1 MNIAVITPP
10 REFNLGNGIFA
21 DGGLYL
27 VNKFFSNHNIYPIE
41 YFQSCQPHR
50 ANKTQPFTNGTLKW
64 IDKNVDLV
72 IFIGGCCL
80 SEVMFDGFFKP
91 LFDTKKPLIGL
102 GFSCTDY
109 NENEKNIAREVLNNS
124 KAIITRDKYLY
135 NLLCD
140 SEKVLEGMCGGFFC
154 KEYYKCPEEEKIYA
168 VSNIESGAILNTKT
182 PSTLKCGNAF
192 EEAEKLLK
200 YSDDVYIVSNNS
212 NLNYIPDHPSVIQ
225 VTTCNQLWSLYKN
238 ASAVSTTRAH
248 TAVNCLTEGTKVFYY
263 GDMNQR
269 ALGLFEQCDIDL
281 SNGETDTEEARLKI
295 KKTKEVYLS
304 NLETFFNE
312 NNLT

>member
-10 REFNLGNGIFA
+10 REFNLGNGIFS
-21 DGGLYL
+21 DGGMYL
-27 VNKFFSNHNIYPIE
+27 VNKFFSNDNIYPIE
-41 YFQSCQPHR
+41 YFQSCQSHR
-50 ANKTQPFTNGTLKW
+50 SNKTQPFTIGTLKW
-64 IDKNVDLV
+64 IDKNVDLI
-72 IFIGGCCL
+72 IFLGGCCL

-91 LFDTKKPLIGL
+91 LFDTKKPLIGWGL
-102 GFSCTDY
+102 GCTLYDQ
-109 NENEKNIAREVLNNS
+109 NEKNIAKEVSKYS
-124 KAIITRDKYLY
+124 KAIITRDQYLY
-135 NLLCD
+135 DFISD
-140 SEKVLEGMCGGFFC
+140 SPKTLEGIDGGFFC
-154 KEYYKCPEEEKIYA
+154 KEYYKCPNEEKNYA
-168 VSNIESGAILNTKT
+168 VSNIDSQGKLCVTK
-182 PSTLKCGNAF
+182 PQEFKCGNSI

-200 YSDDVYIVSNNS
+200 YSDYVYIISNNS
-212 NLNYIPDHPSVIQ
+212 NLLLTPDHPNIIQ

-248 TAVNCLTEGTKVFYY
+248 TAVNCLTEGVKVFYY
-263 GDMNQR
+263 GHMDKR
-269 ALGLFEQCDIDL
+269 ALGIFEQCGVDL